1 MDLVTGLGLA
11 AGALTTASLVPQVWQ
26 IWTTKSAKDISLKMF
41 VAFCTGVA
49 LWLAYGI
56 LHTEMPIII
65 WNAITLLL
73 ALAIVVMKIKY
84 G

>member
-1 MDLVTGLGLA
+1 
-11 AGALTTASLVPQVWQ
+11 
-26 IWTTKSAKDISLKMF
+26 MF

-56 LHTEMPIII
+56 LQAEIPIII
-65 WNAITLLL
+65 WNAVTLLL

>member
-1 MDLVTGLGLA
+1 MDLVTGLGLT

-26 IWTTKSAKDISLKMF
+26 IWTTKSANDISLKMF

-56 LHTEMPIII
+56 LQTEMPIII

>member
-1 MDLVTGLGLA
+1 MNKLLRKQIRGQSPFPGPPRA
-11 AGALTTASLVPQVWQ
+11 ATLQ

-56 LHTEMPIII
+56 LQAEIPIII
-65 WNAITLLL
+65 WNAVTLLL